1 MHKTYLSALMLCAL
15 ISSPA
20 LAAAASP
27 ATGTA
32 GMAAIAPTPQAKP
45 VRLSPC
51 NNYAVEVY
59 FDNGQMYTL
68 DFYGEHI
75 VRLFQ
80 DNNGGIVRPPKAEP
94 EAEILVKNPR
104 RTGFRLQ
111 LKTTDA
117 EYIVSTPSMDVRID
131 RATGLLHITQ
141 DGREVVRQTAPIAID
156 NAKAALTLACHDS
169 EYFYG
174 GGVQNG
180 RFSHRGQSI
189 AIENTNNWVDG
200 GVASP
205 TPFYWSTAGYGL
217 MWHTFKP
224 GRYDF
229 GAANPNEVQL
239 FHSEDYL
246 DVFLMV
252 DKEPTALL
260 RDFYQLTGNPVLLP
274 KFGFYEGHL
283 NAYNRDYWTPAAEG
297 KTGFMAYEDG
307 KTYNESQ
314 KDNGGVRESLNGE
327 LPGAYGHQTN
337 YQWSARAAIDRYL
350 DNDMPLGWFLPNDG
364 YGAGYGQTTSLDGNI
379 QNLKAFGDYARSKGV
394 EIGLWTQSDLH
405 PKEGIAPLL
414 QRDIVKEV
422 RDAGVRVLKTDV
434 AWVGWGYSFG
444 LNGVADVGEI
454 MPYYGRNARPF
465 IISLDGW
472 AGTQRYAG
480 IWSGDQTG
488 GDWEY
493 IRFHIPT
500 FIGSGL
506 SGQPNITSDVDGIFG
521 GKNVPVNVR
530 EFQWKTYTPMEL
542 NMDGWGANPKYPHVL
557 GDKATSLNRWY
568 LKAKSMLLPYQYSI
582 AREAVD
588 GKPMVRAMF
597 LEYPNAYTLGKQTQ
611 YQFLFGPSLL
621 VAPVYRNTAMDNE
634 GNDIRDGIY
643 LPEGTWYDYFTGER
657 YEGNRIINNFDTPL
671 WKIPLFAKA
680 GAIIPFTLSNN
691 NPAAIDHAFRGYEIW
706 PGGESSFHEYD
717 DDGATQA
724 YLEGESTLTPVT
736 CRQQG
741 DKVTVSIDRTTGS
754 FEGFQPLKRTHLSI
768 RATKAPKKVQVRVNG
783 KKVQA
788 AWKFVEKG
796 EWVNAAATSTTEM
809 PTQPAHIEVDIPETD
824 VTQAT
829 VEVNV
834 TGWENAPADPLLRSH
849 GPLAAPAF
857 DVQNA
862 KAGAYEL
869 LPAWTKVENADY
881 YEVEYNGMRYST
893 IRNCSLNFD
902 DLQPKTDY
910 HFKVRAVNA
919 DGAGEWTTF
928 DFATITDPL
937 EWAIPNLTATT
948 SCKNQGGQGISKL
961 FDRDEKSTWHTDWAN
976 NPKAVPFDLT
986 VDLRSVNKLDRI
998 EYIPREDAGNGTLLR
1013 GTVAFSEDRTHWT
1026 EPQEFEWAKDGS
1038 TKTINLIGGS
1048 LRQGPIAT
1056 ADYRPDLAPE
1066 ARYVKFHITD
1076 AVGGF
1081 GSGQEMYVFRQTG
1094 TTGSFQGDINR
1105 DGRIDENDLTS
1116 YMNYTGLRAKDGDFD
1131 YVSIGDINGNGLID
1145 AYDISCVSVE
1155 LDGGVRHDNSH
1166 VEGSLT
1172 LTATKDGK
1180 ALTPAKDGTIRLTAG
1195 EEFEILV
1202 SGKDLKHVNALSF
1215 ALPYDA
1221 ATVEYSGIELLGMK
1235 DMVNLTYD
1243 RLHSDK
1249 TKALYPT
1256 FVNRGNN
1263 FLLDEGA
1270 PELFRLRFRALK
1282 ACSFNMKALD
1292 GLLVDRNLGTATF

>member
-1 MHKTYLSALMLCAL
+1 MACAMMSMGMSYAAHPD
-15 ISSPA
+15 I
-20 LAAAASP
+20 AAASP
-27 ATGTA
+27 TEIADAA
-32 GMAAIAPTPQAKP
+32 GARP
-45 VRLSPC
+45 VKMQQ
-51 NNYAVEVY
+51 NNPYAVEVY
-59 FDNGQMYTL
+59 FDDNTHFTL
-68 DFYGEHI
+68 DFYGENI
-75 VRLFQ
+75 FRLFQ
-80 DNNGGIVRPPKAEP
+80 DNKGGIIRNPKAEP

-104 RTGFRLQ
+104 KTGFKLQ
-111 LKTTDA
+111 LQTTDA
-117 EYIVSTPSMDVRID
+117 DFIVATPRLTVSID
-131 RATGLLHITQ
+131 RRTGLLRVK
-141 DGREVVRQTAPIAID
+141 DGEREVLQQTG
-156 NAKAALTLACHDS
+156 NFQLEENKTSFTLACHEQ

-180 RFSHRGQSI
+180 RFSHRGESI

-205 TPFYWSTAGYGL
+205 TPFYWSTAGYGV

-229 GAANPNEVQL
+229 GAEQAGTVALSHDEG
-239 FHSEDYL
+239 YL
-246 DVFLMV
+246 DVFFFF
-252 DKEPTALL
+252 DEQPTQLL
-260 RDFYQLTGNPVLLP
+260 NDFYQLTGNPILMP

-283 NAYNRDYWTPAAEG
+283 NAYNRDYWTPAEEG
-297 KTGFMAYEDG
+297 KKGFMTYEDG
-307 KTYNESQ
+307 KAYNESQ

-327 LPGAYGHQTN
+327 LPGKYGHKTN

-364 YGAGYGQTTSLDGNI
+364 YGAGYGQTSTLDGNI
-379 QNLKAFGDYARSKGV
+379 QNLKAFGDYARSKGL

-405 PKEGIAPLL
+405 PKEGIEALL

-454 MPYYGRNARPF
+454 MPYYGQNARPF

-521 GKNVPVNVR
+521 GQNVPVNVR

-542 NMDGWGANPKYPHVL
+542 NMDGWGSNPKYPQVL
-557 GDKATSLNRWY
+557 GEKATHLNRWY
-568 LKAKSMLLPYQYSI
+568 LKAKSMLLPYQYRI

-621 VAPVYRNTAMDNE
+621 VAPVYQNTAMDAE
-634 GNDIRDGIY
+634 GNDVRHGIY

-657 YEGNRIINNFDTPL
+657 YEGNRIINSFDAPL

-680 GAIIPFTLSNN
+680 GAIIPFTLPNN
-691 NPAAIDHAFRGYEIW
+691 NPAGIDKAFRGYEIW
-706 PGGESSFHEYD
+706 PGGTSSFAEYD

-724 YLEGESTLTPVT
+724 YLAGESTTTNVRCTQNAGKVVINIEPT
-736 CRQQG
+736 QG
-741 DKVTVSIDRTTGS
+741 E
-754 FEGFQPLKRTHLSI
+754 FEGFVKEKRTLLSI
-768 RATKAPKKVQVRVNG
+768 RATKAPKKVEVKIGG
-783 KKVQA
+783 KKVA
-788 AWKFVEKG
+788 ADWKYVEKA
-796 EWVNAAATSTTEM
+796 EWLNSAVASTTPL
-809 PTQPAHIEVDIPETD
+809 PTQPAHIEVNVPTVD
-824 VTQAT
+824 VTAADIQVT
-829 VEVNV
+829 L
-834 TGWENAPADPLLRSH
+834 TGWEQAPADPLLRQH
-849 GPLAAPAF
+849 GALAAPAF
-857 DVQNA
+857 DASAA
-862 KAGAYEL
+862 KANAYDL
-869 LPAWTKVENADY
+869 TPAWTAVPNADY
-881 YEVEYNGMRYST
+881 YEVEYDGMTYST
-893 IRNCSLNFD
+893 IREPQLLFD
-902 DLQPKTDY
+902 ALQPKSNY
-910 HFKVRAVNA
+910 SFKVRAVNA
-919 DGAGEWTTF
+919 DGASDWTAF
-928 DFATITDPL
+928 DFATVVDPL
-937 EWAIPNLTATT
+937 EWAVPNVTATT
-948 SCKNQGGQGISKL
+948 SCKNQGGQGIDKL

-976 NPKAVPFDLT
+976 DPKAVPFDMII
-986 VDLRSVNKLDRI
+986 DLRSVNKLDRI
-998 EYIPREDAGNGTLLR
+998 EYVPREDAGNGTLLR
-1013 GTVAFSEDRTHWT
+1013 GTYCFSTDRSNWS
-1026 EPQEFEWAKDGS
+1026 EPQAFEWAKDGS
-1038 TKTINLIGGS
+1038 VKTIGLIGGS
-1048 LRQGPIAT
+1048 LKQGMIAT

-1066 ARYVKFHITD
+1066 ARYIKFHITD

-1081 GSGQEMYVFRQTG
+1081 GSGQEMYIFRQSG
-1094 TTGSFQGDINR
+1094 TSGKLQGDINR
-1105 DGRIDENDLTS
+1105 DGRIDDNDLTS

-1131 YVSIGDINGNGLID
+1131 YVSIGDINQNGLID
-1145 AYDISCVSVE
+1145 AYDISCVSIE

-1166 VEGSLT
+1166 VEGTLLLT
-1172 LTATKDGK
+1172 PMKDGK
-1180 ALTPAKDGTIRLTAG
+1180 PLPVKNGEVQLAAG
-1195 EEFEILV
+1195 DELEILV
-1202 SGKDLKHVNALSF
+1202 SGQNLKFVNGLSF

-1221 ATVEYSGIELLGMK
+1221 ASMEYAGIELLGMK
-1235 DMVNLTYD
+1235 ELVNLTYD

-1263 FLLDEGA
+1263 FLLEEGS
-1270 PELFRLRFRALK
+1270 PELFRLKFKATK
-1282 ACSFNMKALD
+1282 ACKFSVKALD
-1292 GLLVDRNLGTATF
+1292 GMLLDRNLGVANF